1 MTAVSVKLRFF
12 AKSKELVGCSEADI
26 ALDRDNFATGA
37 SLKDQICTLFP
48 CLAQLNGCFVLSV
61 NQEYVHPEDCDISVK
76 SGDELAVI
84 PPISGG

>member
-1 MTAVSVKLRFF
+1 SVKLRFF

-37 SLKDQICTLFP
+37 SLKDQICTF
-48 CLAQLNGCFVLSV
+48 LAQLNGCFVLSV

-76 SGDELAVI
+76 SGDELA
-84 PPISGG
+84 ISTTKELGPKNTGE